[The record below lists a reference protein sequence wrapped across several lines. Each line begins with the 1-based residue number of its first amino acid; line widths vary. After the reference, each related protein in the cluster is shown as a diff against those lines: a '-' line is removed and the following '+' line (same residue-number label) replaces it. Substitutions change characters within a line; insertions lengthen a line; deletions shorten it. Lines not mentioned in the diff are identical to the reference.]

1 MGINIDSA
9 IGGITSQVNK
19 EESKIADMSKNM
31 DPSNVQDVMQ
41 LQMEYSKY
49 SMEEET
55 VAALVS
61 SVKKMIDNITQRM

>member
-9 IGGITSQVNK
+9 IGGIASQVNK

>member
-1 MGINIDSA
+1 MAVNIDSA
-9 IGGITSQVNK
+9 VSGIATQVDK
-19 EESKIADMSKNM
+19 EEQIIDDLSKNI
-31 DPSNVQDVMQ
+31 DPSNTADVMK

-61 SVKKMIDNITQRM
+61 SIKKMIDNITQRM

>member
-1 MGINIDSA
+1 MAVDIDSA
-9 IGGITSQVNK
+9 VNSIATHVSD
-19 EESKIADMSKNM
+19 EEKTIDDLSKNM
-31 DPSNVQDVMQ
+31 DPSNVQDVMK

-61 SVKKMIDNITQRM
+61 AIKKMVDNITQRM

>member
-1 MGINIDSA
+1 MAVNIDSA
-9 IGGITSQVNK
+9 VSGIATQVDK
-19 EESKIADMSKNM
+19 EEQIIDDLSKNL
-31 DPSNVQDVMQ
+31 DPSNTADVMK

-61 SVKKMIDNITQRM
+61 AIKKMIDNITQRM

>member
-9 IGGITSQVNK
+9 VSGISAQVNK
-19 EESKIADMSKNM
+19 EEDKIADMSKNM
-31 DPSNVQDVMQ
+31 DPSNVQDVMK

-61 SVKKMIDNITQRM
+61 AVKKMIDNITQRM

>member
-1 MGINIDSA
+1 MGVDIDTA
-9 IGGITSQVNK
+9 VNSISSHVSD
-19 EESKIADMSKNM
+19 EEKKIDDLSKNM

-55 VAALVS
+55 VASLVS
-61 SVKKMIDNITQRM
+61 AIKKMVDNITQRM

>member
-1 MGINIDSA
+1 MGVNIDDA
-9 IGGITSQVNK
+9 ISGISQQVDK
-19 EESKIADMSKNM
+19 EETKIADMSKNM

-61 SVKKMIDNITQRM
+61 AIKKMVDNITQRM

>member
-9 IGGITSQVNK
+9 VGGIAAQVDK

-31 DPSNVQDVMQ
+31 DPSNVQDVMK

>member
-1 MGINIDSA
+1 MGVNIDDA
-9 IGGITSQVNK
+9 ISGISQEVDK
-19 EESKIADMSKNM
+19 EETKISDMSKNM

-61 SVKKMIDNITQRM
+61 AIKKMVDNITQRM

>member
-1 MGINIDSA
+1 MTVDIDSA
-9 IGGITSQVNK
+9 VNSIATHVSD
-19 EESKIADMSKNM
+19 EEKTIDDMSKNM
-31 DPSNVQDVMQ
+31 DPSNVQDVMK

-61 SVKKMIDNITQRM
+61 AIKKMVDNITQRM